1 MEDDE
6 EGEDYDDG
14 YGIKARTDVTEEGD
28 EKSGTHPHSQSK
40 SSGSGGAMKTCTSRP
55 PDDEDRNKWG
65 VKKIRIM
72 DVEALSAKRKAA
84 VIGEITRKDIWPI
97 FLWGELPKKAA
108 ELLQQRRH
116 G

>member
-1 MEDDE
+1 M
-6 EGEDYDDG
+6 
-14 YGIKARTDVTEEGD
+14 
-28 EKSGTHPHSQSK
+28 
-40 SSGSGGAMKTCTSRP
+40 
-55 PDDEDRNKWG
+55 G

-108 ELLQQRRH
+108 ELLQQGRH